1 MFKIII
7 MYGVEKINIKYPS
20 THRQSFCS
28 TPLTYGSWHEWPL
41 RWSRNPVLLEME
53 AFRRPRP
60 DSPNPKILPNTHTH
74 RHHFQVHK
82 SKWPLLPGSNQGSS
96 PRFPCWH
103 SSLCVIRDDRND
115 GQTDKNGKWCR
126 QPVSLPKTSFL
137 RLLCITYLEAYAKKG
152 HSR

>member
-1 MFKIII
+1 MKKNPWII
-7 MYGVEKINIKYPS
+7 MKVPVHEESMTVVFTMNDHDPEILLFQSYG
-20 THRQSFCS
+20 
-28 TPLTYGSWHEWPL
+28 
-41 RWSRNPVLLEME
+41 
-53 AFRRPRP
+53 
-60 DSPNPKILPNTHTH
+60 
-74 RHHFQVHK
+74 HFQVHK

-137 RLLCITYLEAYAKKG
+137 RLLCITYLEAYAKKRTLTLG
-152 HSR
+152 SISIKVWVMLKRFPFYYNLKIRFNDFLCSFTELC